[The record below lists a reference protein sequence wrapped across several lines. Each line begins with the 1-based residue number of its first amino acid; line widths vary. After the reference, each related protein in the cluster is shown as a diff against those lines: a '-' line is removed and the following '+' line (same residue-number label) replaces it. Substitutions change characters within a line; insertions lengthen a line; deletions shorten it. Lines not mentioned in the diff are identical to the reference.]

1 MMPRLRVPT
10 IETVDDCFKPGG
22 RHSPCSQTEERLKR
36 LHEANAEEQ
45 MPRKGPK
52 TLMQQS
58 AQLVIRDMIDQGNTE
73 PLVAALVAQG
83 KAEDVVKQ
91 IIAQNPAAV
100 KQVVKGLMS
109 TARGIRTI
117 PKVRKPEMQ
126 DVMVVKYVDEKGF
139 TRDLGYVWLKKHTW
153 FHELI
158 EQDPNIDATPRSS
171 LGGWTLNWSEKS
183 DALEWVTR
191 VLRSLKDDA
200 ATYVYLDANFDELF
214 DWGSDDE
221 DVERDEDDMTEYERF
236 MDDCELWNRKHYK
249 EYAPRFVDM
258 IYAEVLASCMSPAEV
273 DTTFTC
279 KYVSLDTVGML
290 TVNPGWF

>member
-1 MMPRLRVPT
+1 MFSPREPN
-10 IETVDDCFKPGG
+10 IEHEDACFKPGG
-22 RHSPCSQTEERLKR
+22 RHSPGSQTEERLKR

-45 MPRKGPK
+45 VPRKGPK
-52 TLMQQS
+52 TLLQQS
-58 AQLVIRDMIDQGNTE
+58 AQLVLHDMIDQGNTE
-73 PLVAALVAQG
+73 ALVAALVAKG
-83 KAEDVVKQ
+83 KAEDVVKE

-109 TARGIRTI
+109 TARGIRAI

-126 DVMVVKYVDEKGF
+126 GVMVVKYVDENGQF
-139 TRDLGYVWLKKHTW
+139 TGGLGYVWLCKHSW
-153 FHELI
+153 FRELI
-158 EQDPNIDATPRSS
+158 EQDPDIDATPRSA
-171 LGGWTLNWSEKS
+171 LGGWTLNWTEKG

-191 VLRSLKDDA
+191 VLRSLKWDA
-200 ATYVYLDANFDELF
+200 PQCVYLDANFDELF

-258 IYAEVLASCMSPAEV
+258 IHKEVLASCMSPAEV
-273 DTTFTC
+273 DATFTC
-279 KYVSLDTVGML
+279 KYVSLDIVGVL
-290 TVNPGWF
+290 TVNPGWQ